1 MNTFDLKILTP
12 IGSFY
17 SGEVGY
23 LSVDTPD
30 GRVGFLRGAAPRV
43 SILSSGTIIIK
54 TSVIDI
60 NIICGDGM
68 IIVNTDGVV
77 ILSEKCRYES
87 DAEREEPSM
96 DEINAKSMTEHSTIK
111 AARTKAVKNLSDRS
125 ASD

>member
-1 MNTFDLKILTP
+1 MTVSIGFDDSAKA
-12 IGSFY
+12 
-17 SGEVGY
+17 VA
-23 LSVDTPD
+23 
-30 GRVGFLRGAAPRV
+30 RLRTDQSNIV

-87 DAEREEPSM
+87 DAEREEPSHK
-96 DEINAKSMTEHSTIK
+96 ERRFGIFVSFPVEYCRNIK